1 MKKTLVTLLSVVV
14 AASAFGQGT
23 LNIVNNV
30 TGVFRAPIYG
40 PQAGNAAESL
50 SGQAANGIPS
60 GGTVYTGSLLQGTG
74 YTFAV
79 YYGAA
84 SVVDPGALTLL
95 YSTTFRTA
103 TANVSPAGLI
113 VSANGFVVPGVA
125 AGEQAKLQIRVWD
138 NAGGTINSYDNAITR
153 GNTALFLSNPLGGIG
168 TGGPVLTPDMTGWT
182 SFNIYTVPEPSTFV
196 LAGLGAASLLI
207 FRRRK

>member
-1 MKKTLVTLLSVVV
+1 MKKTLVTLIGTVLAV
-14 AASAFGQGT
+14 SAMAQGT
-23 LNIVNNV
+23 LNVGNSSS
-30 TGVFRAPIYG
+30 GFRSPIYG
-40 PQAGNAAESL
+40 PQAGNPAQSL
-50 SGQAANGIPS
+50 TGAGPLSTPAGATA
-60 GGTVYTGSLLQGTG
+60 YTGALLSGTG

-84 SVVDPGALTLL
+84 SVIDPSALTLL
-95 YSTTFRTA
+95 ASATFRTSTGSGA
-103 TANVSPAGLI
+103 LPAGLI
-113 VSANGFVVPGVA
+113 TTITDVVVPGVA
-125 AGEQAKLQIRVWD
+125 AGAQAKLQVRVWD

-153 GNTALFLSNPLGGIG
+153 GQSALFLSSPLGG
-168 TGGPVLTPDMTGWT
+168 TTTAGPVITPSMTGFE